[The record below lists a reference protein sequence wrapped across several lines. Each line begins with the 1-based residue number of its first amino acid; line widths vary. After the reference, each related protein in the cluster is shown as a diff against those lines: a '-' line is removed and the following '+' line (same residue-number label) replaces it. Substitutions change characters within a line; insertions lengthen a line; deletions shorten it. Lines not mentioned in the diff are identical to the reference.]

1 VKRSVSIVVLGL
13 GGLVAAVALTLGAL
27 ALAGEDVGQ
36 VVQPALTG
44 EGDRTATATASHRGD
59 DHGGERSDSPSAT
72 PSADDHGGDSGH
84 DGPGSGDASGHGS
97 GSGDSSGSGS
107 SGSGSGDSS
116 ESGSGDD

>member
-36 VVQPALTG
+36 VVQPVLTG
-44 EGDRTATATASHRGD
+44 EGDRTATATASPRRD
-59 DHGGERSDSPSAT
+59 DHGGERSDSPSAS
-72 PSADDHGGDSGH
+72 PSADDHGSESGH
-84 DGPGSGDASGHGS
+84 DGSGSGDTSGHGS
-97 GSGDSSGSGS
+97 GSGSGS

-116 ESGSGDD
+116 GPGSGDD